1 MADWSGISTVQR
13 RSRRQ
18 PIHTSFCQRQ
28 RWKASSPAHTCI
40 QASGPTGGSTVA
52 LAFESSSAKGFR
64 TGILR
69 SSRIDPPRRQH
80 HDGTTSSRL
89 SRSAADFPRY
99 HPSSC
104 RSSWR
109 GTSCEASDG
118 PPQQQADCM
127 VCVSRDRVVR
137 LGASE
142 SASGGAAQPSLSV
155 TGRHAAARTVRGGRE
170 CTGCLDR
177 SDDRVCGRTVR
188 PSRG

>member
-13 RSRRQ
+13 RTHRQ

-28 RWKASSPAHTCI
+28 RWNASSSADTCI

-52 LAFESSSAKGFR
+52 LAFESSPSKGLR

-69 SSRIDPPRRQH
+69 SSRIDPPRHQH

-89 SRSAADFPRY
+89 SRSTADFPTY
-99 HPSSC
+99 HSSSC

-118 PPQQQADCM
+118 PPQQQADRM
-127 VCVSRDRVVR
+127 VCVTRHGIVR
-137 LGASE
+137 FGASE
-142 SASGGAAQPSLSV
+142 SASGGAADPSVSV

-170 CTGCLDR
+170 RTGCLDR
-177 SDDRVCGRTVR
+177 SDDRVRGRTVR